1 VSGSTGGS
9 KPVDI
14 LLEEWK
20 EARNIID
27 SLDTLLSGLRKYG
40 FTFIT
45 ALLGADSI
53 LGQATGLASFAL
65 SPLVKLGVMVTTLAL
80 IIGLYATDSFY
91 RMIQKGAATSA
102 KAIEGIWEP
111 DSHVEGPT
119 KSISKVYR
127 TGFGW
132 VFIDFLYIL
141 FGLATLILGVFILFP
156 DYDLVFWLFIASFL
170 VGAFGYGLQVIAS
183 GGHTDTEI
191 TARKFIGILFGRTAK
206 SKST

>member
-1 VSGSTGGS
+1 M
-9 KPVDI
+9 
-14 LLEEWK
+14 EEWK

-53 LGQATGLASFAL
+53 LGQATGQASFAL
-65 SPLVKLGVMVTTLAL
+65 TPLVKLGVMLTSLAL

-102 KAIEGIWEP
+102 KAIEGIWEH
-111 DSHVEGPT
+111 DSNVDGPT

-127 TGFGW
+127 ADSVW

-141 FGLATLILGVFILFP
+141 FGLANLILGAFILFP
-156 DYDLVFWLFIASFL
+156 DYGLIIWLFVASFL
-170 VGAFGYGLQVIAS
+170 VGAFGYGLREIAS
-183 GGHTDTEI
+183 GRHTDTEI
-191 TARKFIGILFGRTAK
+191 TARKFMRILFGSTAK